1 MKPRGSIPDIDDVRV
16 VVRDLSRGEGSAR
29 LSVLSIA
36 RHFGLSNTTFRRH
49 FADVVDEIRTINN
62 IEPVSRGGGSRST
75 GPCHDCDRLRKEN
88 SVLRAD
94 VEAAAASVQRLALEN
109 YRLRRELEAL
119 SGVVN
124 IASRNQTGVVSEAV
138 E

>member
-1 MKPRGSIPDIDDVRV
+1 M
-16 VVRDLSRGEGSAR
+16 
-29 LSVLSIA
+29 
-36 RHFGLSNTTFRRH
+36 
-49 FADVVDEIRTINN
+49 
-62 IEPVSRGGGSRST
+62 
-75 GPCHDCDRLRKEN
+75 
-88 SVLRAD
+88 
-94 VEAAAASVQRLALEN
+94 EAAAASVQRLALEN